1 MASGLGPTAHARPG
15 STPSPTAGSILHLC
29 CTTAQDNSGDRSTT
43 GSICSQTAPTGSN
56 WRIFRGQLRTNQAAK
71 EVGKGVTSL
80 ESAGGSPSE
89 MALPG
94 AVRRQL
100 DSLTRET
107 VPQKGKPTE
116 AGEVDIVSSL
126 PLQISLYFNT
136 FYFPFWWISDVIAL
150 QLKYIL
156 LPDHY
161 KFILVTL
168 LILMSVIE
176 VIRLFLGYRGN
187 LQEKVPELAGF
198 WLLSILLQLPLLLFL
213 IINPGVEPL
222 PLEWA
227 THGILVLFL
236 LFQLPLSSF
245 TLRRTTGRL
254 AGRFHLL
261 GTSVEQA

>member
-1 MASGLGPTAHARPG
+1 
-15 STPSPTAGSILHLC
+15 
-29 CTTAQDNSGDRSTT
+29 
-43 GSICSQTAPTGSN
+43 
-56 WRIFRGQLRTNQAAK
+56 
-71 EVGKGVTSL
+71 
-80 ESAGGSPSE
+80 

-107 VPQKGKPTE
+107 VLQKGKPTE